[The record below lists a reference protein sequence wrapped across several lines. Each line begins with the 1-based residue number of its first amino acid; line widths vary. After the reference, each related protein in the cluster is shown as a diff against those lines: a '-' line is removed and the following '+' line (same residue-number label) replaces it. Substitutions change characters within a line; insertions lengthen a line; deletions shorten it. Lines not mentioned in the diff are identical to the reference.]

1 MARRKKEFTMSK
13 DDLCYEEPIDEICF
27 TDYVPPSKD
36 VVASFCFTDE
46 AKEENTVFEK
56 KKEETQPV
64 TKIKFTPLPIENNR
78 HTTQPN
84 GIPPPIDGKLFEVR
98 RSYSFR
104 KSTLIKLN
112 QIKGTSSDYNIY
124 MNTIIDS
131 AICFYYNHVMKKSW
145 E

>member
-145 E
+145 K

>member
-1 MARRKKEFTMSK
+1 MARRKKEFVMSK

-36 VVASFCFTDE
+36 AVASFCFTDE
-46 AKEENTVFEK
+46 AKEENAVFDK
-56 KKEETQPV
+56 KKEEAQPV
-64 TKIKFTPLPIENNR
+64 TKINFSSPHLQDNR
-78 HTTQPN
+78 HKPQPN
-84 GIPPPIDGKLFEVR
+84 GITPPINGEFFEVR

-104 KSTLIKLN
+104 KSPLIKLN

-131 AICFYYNHVMKKSW
+131 AICFYYDDVMKKS
-145 E
+145 